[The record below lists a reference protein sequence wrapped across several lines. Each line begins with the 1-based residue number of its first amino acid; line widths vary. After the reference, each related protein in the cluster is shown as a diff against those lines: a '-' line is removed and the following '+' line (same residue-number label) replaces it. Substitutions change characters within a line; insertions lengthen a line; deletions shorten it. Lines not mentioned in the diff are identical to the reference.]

1 MEPGAVSSLLAVVLS
16 RAAERILIIPVG
28 ALAIY
33 LGYCLFRLIPA
44 SVNSEGKLVLPGG
57 ASIFLTRIG
66 PGVFFALFG
75 AGLIGYCVT
84 RPVEFTIPSVVS
96 TVSRSLPGKEEK
108 PIQASSQHSGARYSG
123 AIEISPPP
131 LPGGLKPEE
140 VVAKLN
146 GYAEDA
152 HARLDNKAAAEEFA
166 EAIKAAK
173 LAVMISNWNADWGDR
188 VAFEKWVREGAVADS
203 PVAEAPGAIVVFKTV
218 LK

>member
-1 MEPGAVSSLLAVVLS
+1 METGAVSSLLAVVLS
-16 RAAERILIIPVG
+16 RAAERILLIPVG

-44 SVNSEGKLVLPGG
+44 SANSEGKLELPGG
-57 ASIFLTRIG
+57 FSIFLTRIG
-66 PGVFFALFG
+66 PGVSFALFG
-75 AGLIGYCVT
+75 AVLIGYSAT
-84 RPVEFTIPSVVS
+84 RPVEFTVPSGASV
-96 TVSRSLPGKEEK
+96 
-108 PIQASSQHSGARYSG
+108 QASRQLSGAHYSG
-123 AIEISPPP
+123 AIEMSSPP

-152 HARLDNKAAAEEFA
+152 RARLDNKAAAEEIV
-166 EAIKAAK
+166 EAIKVAK

-188 VAFEKWVREGAVADS
+188 AAFDRWVREGGADE
-203 PVAEAPGAIVVFKTV
+203 PPITEAPGAVVVFRTG

>member
-1 MEPGAVSSLLAVVLS
+1 MENGVVSSLLAVVLS
-16 RAAERILIIPVG
+16 RATERILLIPVG

-44 SVNSEGKLVLPGG
+44 SANSEGKLELPGG
-57 ASIFLTRIG
+57 ISIFLTRIG

-75 AGLIGYCVT
+75 AVLIGYSAT
-84 RPVEFTIPSVVS
+84 RPVEFTMPSVVS
-96 TVSRSLPGKEEK
+96 AAARSLPGQENK
-108 PIQASSQHSGARYSG
+108 PIQASSQLSGAKYSG
-123 AIEISPPP
+123 AIEISSPP

-146 GYAEDA
+146 GYAADA
-152 HARLDNKAAAEEFA
+152 HARLDNKAAAEEIA
-166 EAIKAAK
+166 EVIKVAK

-188 VAFEKWVREGAVADS
+188 AAFDRWVREGAADDS
-203 PVAEAPGAIVVFKTV
+203 PITEAPGAVVVFRTV